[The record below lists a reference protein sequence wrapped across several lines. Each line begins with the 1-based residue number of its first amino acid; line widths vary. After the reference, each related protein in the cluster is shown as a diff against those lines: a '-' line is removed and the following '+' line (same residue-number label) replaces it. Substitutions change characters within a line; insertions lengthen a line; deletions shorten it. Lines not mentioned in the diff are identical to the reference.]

1 MTKKEQ
7 LPTNPTAKLAE
18 EVTAAEQSLSELRE
32 QKTALEKWLHEAV
45 QAGNV
50 ETAKSLRQQLTE
62 LDASIVEGEDRLLRL
77 GTARREAE
85 LPAAEAERERL
96 MQAAAGLRAKYD
108 ALRTELEQ
116 TDFAF
121 NAVDQHVRSLKHM
134 IADARRQVATQ
145 DAQRARMVAQQANP
159 PKLAW
164 RR

>member
-1 MTKKEQ
+1 MTKKQTEA
-7 LPTNPTAKLAE
+7 NNTAKLAE
-18 EVTAAEQSLSELRE
+18 EVTAAEQTLHEKRA
-32 QKTALEKWLHEAV
+32 QKTALEKQLQEAV

-50 ETAKSLRQQLTE
+50 ESAKNLRQQLAE

-121 NAVDQHVRSLKHM
+121 NAVDQHVRSLQAT
-134 IADARRQVATQ
+134 IADRKRQIAAQ
-145 DAQRARMVAQQANP
+145 DRQRARMAERVANP
-159 PKLAW
+159 PTLAW